1 MSRDGARR
9 RYRRVGAEEADRIE
23 QLYTQDK
30 MSSVQIGLLLDRDP
44 AIVRR
49 VLNARGIATPKLKWD
64 AALAMRLLDAGMPAS
79 EVSRIVGK
87 GTKSIRQYA
96 VRHGRG
102 G

>member
-9 RYRRVGAEEADRIE
+9 RYRRVSVEEADRIE
-23 QLYTQDK
+23 HLYTQDK

-64 AALAMRLLDAGMPAS
+64 AALAMRLLDTGMPAS
-79 EVSRIVGK
+79 EISRIVGK

-96 VRHGRG
+96 VRHGRRG
-102 G
+102 